1 MKTLIA
7 ILIVLG
13 VVGYNIW
20 VFFENK
26 DIDKYNKAIRDYE
39 NSIYDKSFL
48 AFDELCEQKSDAAS
62 CYMLGLHYDNG
73 HGVDKD
79 QTKAANLYQKACDK
93 DDKDGCHN
101 LAISYYN
108 GEGVKRDIVKSI
120 EILNN
125 LCKKDRFERACNT
138 LKEINSDDN
147 ESQTSTQASS
157 QNVAPVAQNWTNES
171 SVNNTNNEPVG
182 SAAVAARVEE
192 LLSQKDAQLNRD
204 YKQIMSQLSDD
215 QKNEFKNM
223 QRAWVK
229 FASNLK
235 EFLNIFN
242 LSQDEKNAYYLDIL
256 INQTDFLTAVA
267 KGEMPSNNIQG
278 DINKLKSRLDE
289 TLNDVN
295 SVLGEDKFKEF
306 QKVQNAWEKYI
317 ALKRTATNKI
327 GLDADL
333 AYRQGYASWIEWLK
347 IFATD
352 MI

>member
-1 MKTLIA
+1 MKTFLT

-20 VFFENK
+20 VHYHNK
-26 DIDKYNKAIRDYE
+26 DVDKYNGALKDYDNGNYE
-39 NSIYDKSFL
+39 KSFKV
-48 AFDELCEQKSDAAS
+48 FKELCEQKDDAQS
-62 CYMLGLHYDNG
+62 CDMLGKHYDFG
-73 HGVDKD
+73 YATQKD
-79 QTKAANLYQKACDK
+79 EVKAVRLYQKSCDNG
-93 DDKDGCHN
+93 DNIGCTN
-101 LAISYYN
+101 LALSYYD
-108 GEGVKRDIVKSI
+108 GSGVNADENKAREMLNKLCDIEKV
-120 EILNN
+120 E
-125 LCKKDRFERACNT
+125 EACNA
-138 LKEINSDDN
+138 LKEINSYN
-147 ESQTSTQASS
+147 ESQTNNQTIITTEQSS
-157 QNVAPVAQNWTNES
+157 TNEP
-171 SVNNTNNEPVG
+171 SVSNTDDEPVG
-182 SAAVAARVEE
+182 GAAVAARVEE

-229 FASNLK
+229 FASNFK

-267 KGEMPSNNIQG
+267 NGKIPSNNIQG
-278 DINKLKSRLDE
+278 DINKLKSRLNE

-295 SVLGEDKFKEF
+295 SVLGEDNFKKF

>member
-1 MKTLIA
+1 MKTFLT
-7 ILIVLG
+7 ILIVLA
-13 VVGYNIW
+13 VAGYNIW

-108 GEGVKRDIVKSI
+108 GEGLKRDIVKSI

-138 LKEINSDDN
+138 LKEINSYN
-147 ESQTSTQASS
+147 ESQTNNQTIITTEQSS
-157 QNVAPVAQNWTNES
+157 TNEP
-171 SVNNTNNEPVG
+171 SVSNTDDEPVG
-182 SAAVAARVEE
+182 GAAVAARVEE

-229 FASNLK
+229 FASNFK

-242 LSQDEKNAYYLDIL
+242 LNQDEKNAYYLDIL
-256 INQTDFLTAVA
+256 LDQTNFLMAVA
-267 KGEMPSNNIQG
+267 NGKIPSNNIQG

-289 TLNDVN
+289 TLNDV
-295 SVLGEDKFKEF
+295 SAVLSEEKFKEF

-317 ALKRTATNKI
+317 ALKRTATSKI